1 MVRMLRVQAKPD
13 SRAGVETKCALEIMT
28 IPTRY
33 RHTVV
38 DSYYET
44 EVSVMCEYIFAV
56 GLDSLLCSKDGISS
70 LDTSRSM
77 CDKLATEDQCL
88 SAALDAE
95 L

>member
-1 MVRMLRVQAKPD
+1 MVRMVRVQAKPD
-13 SRAGVETKCALEIMT
+13 SRAGVETKRALELMT

-56 GLDSLLCSKDGISS
+56 GLDSFLCSKHRHSYIPLIFSS
-70 LDTSRSM
+70 RFIDS
-77 CDKLATEDQCL
+77 
-88 SAALDAE
+88 
-95 L
+95 